1 MTYVNLIVS
10 KLLKELNGP
19 REDKLVWVGN
29 KSGHF
34 SVKSSYLFGKQDS
47 FHLGAGPVWKTIW
60 KAPLHE
66 RLKMF
71 LWRLC
76 SKVIPTRQLLFDR
89 IGHGERSCFFV
100 ETR

>member
-47 FHLGAGPVWKTIW
+47 FHLGAGPVLKTIW
-60 KAPLHE
+60 KVPLHE
-66 RLKMF
+66 RLKIF
-71 LWRLC
+71 LIWEMASL
-76 SKVIPTRQLLFDR
+76 SN
-89 IGHGERSCFFV
+89 HGKTHGFLG
-100 ETR
+100 